1 MPLTLPTIDCAR
13 AVRDGGIDAMTALN
27 EALREAIAG
36 LTPAQ
41 ADELKHAFGRVMGDL
56 VEDIINPAV
65 HAFPELDPDPATWIA
80 VAKARATAR
89 SDNVWKR
96 EFTFL

>member
-1 MPLTLPTIDCAR
+1 MPLTLPTIECAR
-13 AVRDGGIDAMTALN
+13 AVRDGGIDAMAALN
-27 EALREAIAG
+27 EALREAIVR

-41 ADELKHAFGRVMGDL
+41 ADELKLAFGRVMGDL

-80 VAKARATAR
+80 VAKARAAAR
-89 SDNVWKR
+89 CDAV
-96 EFTFL
+96 